1 MWLVYAGDY
10 HKFVDEKDQ
19 SNHKIKKIIIHDKYD
34 PWEYFSSYNLGKE
47 KKSSNSYNNML

>member
-34 PWEYFSSYNLGKE
+34 PWKYFSSYNLGKE
-47 KKSSNSYNNML
+47 QKIKQFL